1 MSSGVIQMG
10 RGGAQ
15 AGAGRTQVGEG
26 RKDLVLGKVQAHC
39 FFGPEYLTSLFN
51 LNRVIISKTVSK
63 NKL

>member
-10 RGGAQ
+10 GGVPRLGWRG
-15 AGAGRTQVGEG
+15 TQEGEG
-26 RKDLVLGKVQAHC
+26 QKDMALGKVQARC

-51 LNRVIISKTVSK
+51 LNRVIISKIVSK